1 MGCLAGRTLD
11 RARPTAFL
19 ASGMKGFARQMPC
32 LAGGM
37 KGFARQMPC
46 LAGQTFVP
54 AGQTLVP
61 AGKTKGFL
69 LQKALFFRGFL

>member
-19 ASGMKGFARQMPC
+19 ASGMKGFARHMPC

-37 KGFARQMPC
+37 KGFGTPD
-46 LAGQTFVP
+46 
-54 AGQTLVP
+54 
-61 AGKTKGFL
+61 
-69 LQKALFFRGFL
+69 ALFGRPNLCSGGPNACSSGQNQRFFPPESPVF